1 MVVTASVS
9 GAADGA
15 LLALGNA
22 LRDRGYR
29 FITVTPETHRRV
41 NARAAAAGRERA
53 RDLRDVFGW
62 SRPFEASL
70 LPPPLRELAT
80 QADILHEAPRGL
92 VSRVR
97 FSTRGEQ
104 IFVHS
109 AYPTDATDAVF
120 FGPDTYRFCDLVAAE
135 VAGKRFRRIV
145 DVGCGS
151 GAGGIV
157 AAGVAREV
165 GEVVLG
171 DISERALR
179 FARVNAA
186 LAGGGGEGGE
196 GGEIAAKTVAV
207 RSDVLAG
214 VDGAIDLVIAN
225 PPYLVDP
232 LARAY
237 RDGGGSFGEALALRI
252 VDESLARLTPGG
264 CLVLYTGVAVLD
276 GRDVLRDA
284 VVAACEHAGATC
296 SYRELDPDVFGE
308 EIEQNDA
315 YAAAERIA
323 AIGLVV
329 TAAAVRA

>member
-9 GAADGA
+9 GVADGA

-22 LRDRGYR
+22 LRDTGYR
-29 FITVTPETHRRV
+29 FTTVTPETHRRV
-41 NARAAAAGRERA
+41 HARAVAAGRERA

-62 SRPFEASL
+62 TRPFEANL
-70 LPPPLRELAT
+70 LPPPLLALAR
-80 QADILHEAPRGL
+80 QADILHEEPRGL

-120 FGPDTYRFCDLVAAE
+120 FGPDTYRFCDLIAAE
-135 VAGKRFRRIV
+135 VAGQRFRRVV

-157 AAGVAREV
+157 AAEVAREV

-179 FARVNAA
+179 FSRINAA
-186 LAGGGGEGGE
+186 LAGAEM
-196 GGEIAAKTVAV
+196 AAKTVTV
-207 RSDVLAG
+207 RSDVLAA
-214 VDGAIDLVIAN
+214 VDGELDLVIAN

-252 VDESLARLTPGG
+252 VYEALARLAPGG
-264 CLVLYTGVAVLD
+264 NLLLYTGVAVVD

-284 VVAACEHAGATC
+284 VVAACEHAGATYR
-296 SYRELDPDVFGE
+296 YRELDPDVFGE
-308 EIEQNDA
+308 EIEHNDA
-315 YAAAERIA
+315 YASVERIA
-323 AIGLVV
+323 AVGLVV